1 MKDILVSMGQQIV
14 ERNNT
19 LRFKCSDLFDLVLRS
34 EQSEMQKTLFLKSIF
49 GWDLI
54 MIRECIERCNNGE
67 SFIDITNHFNTRK
80 LL

>member
-1 MKDILVSMGQQIV
+1 MKDILASLQNQVV
-14 ERNNT
+14 EKNNN

-34 EQSEMQKTLFLKSIF
+34 NEKQLTKIMFLKNIF

-54 MIRECIERCNNGE
+54 MCKECISRSIAGE
-67 SFIDITNHFNTRK
+67 SFTDITNHFNTRG